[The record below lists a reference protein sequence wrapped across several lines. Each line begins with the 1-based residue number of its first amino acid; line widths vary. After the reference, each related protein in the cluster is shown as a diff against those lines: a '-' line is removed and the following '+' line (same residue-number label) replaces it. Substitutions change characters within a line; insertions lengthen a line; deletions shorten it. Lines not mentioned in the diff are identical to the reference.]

1 MPSWKAAQSKRQ
13 KVKRTKLALIILG
26 IFLGILILAQVFKF
40 AQTLLSPWHIK
51 NLAQKSYT
59 WNGDF
64 NINIVVKDNKVF
76 LLSFSPK
83 NQTATIL
90 KIPDN
95 TFLETAHGFGKWQIR
110 SIYDLGGH
118 QLLKDS
124 LSQFFGLPIDGFLEG
139 VFLDSIKKNPI
150 LSLTSLPGIKTDLTL
165 VELIRLKLG
174 LSGVRFD
181 KIYMIDLEKSG
192 ALSPEKLADGTEI
205 LIADP
210 IKLDSQ
216 IAGLADPNLK
226 SERKTLAIFN
236 STNHP
241 QLAQKAARLITNV
254 GGDVI
259 IMANSQLKLEKTQI
273 FGEEGKTLERLKQI
287 FGISGRIDPESE
299 DQVPSRAQINLFLGE
314 DFFRNL

>member
-1 MPSWKAAQSKRQ
+1 MPSWKVAQTKRQ
-13 KVKRTKLALIILG
+13 KIKRTKLALIILG
-26 IFLGILILAQVFKF
+26 IFLGILILAQIFKF
-40 AQTLLSPWHIK
+40 TQTLFSPWQIK
-51 NLAQKSYT
+51 NPIPRGYSWGGQ
-59 WNGDF
+59 F
-64 NINIVVKDNKVF
+64 NINIVVKDDKVS

-83 NQTATIL
+83 NQTVTIL
-90 KIPDN
+90 EIPDN

-150 LSLTSLPGIKTDLTL
+150 LNLTSLPGIKTDLTL

-192 ALSPEKLADGTEI
+192 ALSPEKLADGTAV

-210 IKLDSQ
+210 AKLDSEVTD
-216 IAGLADPNLK
+216 LVDPNLK
-226 SERKTLAIFN
+226 SEHKTLAIFN

-259 IMANSQLKLEKTQI
+259 IIANSQSKLEKTQI
-273 FGEEGKTLERLKQI
+273 FGEESKTLDRLKQI